1 MKLHLSILDGAR
13 SHDVALDVVEG
24 ATVADVA
31 AALSEADEMGI
42 DSDAHATSPFT
53 LMLENGEELPPTQLI
68 SHGRLRNGFRVRKAA
83 VNPPK
88 SPELGD
94 ATLVRLDEHG
104 RPGAVFQLTAGDNV
118 VGRGAG
124 STIVVDDPS
133 VSRTHFRI
141 VAGERY
147 ELVDLQ
153 SVNGTFV
160 DGTVVNGSTQLTGS
174 ATIRAGSEMFA
185 FTANPRRQPSQHEV
199 AENVASEAASGPVMY
214 FNRPPRTQPRYA
226 GESFK
231 APRPPDRPEPEP
243 FNWAPA
249 MVPLLI
255 AGVLVATTGT
265 KNLATV
271 GTFALMSPLMLL
283 GSWWQSRANAK
294 KKFTRALNQFRLDVA
309 SLERAVQ
316 NEQETET
323 LARRVQAPPTDELM
337 MSAVERSADL
347 WVRGTDDADFLIVR
361 VGEGDQPS
369 IVTIAIPEGGGR
381 EERAAIENL
390 PTRFGVV
397 SDVPVEADL
406 KLGGIGFAGS
416 GESGRAAVRSLIT
429 QIVALHSPAEVAVA
443 ALLSEEE
450 APQWDWLKWLPH
462 TRFPLSPLEGDH
474 LAATPASCADLLRR
488 MGNLAEK
495 RTFTYENGATNFPS
509 WMVILVDDRA
519 RLDRPTLDT
528 LLRHGPSIGVTFIW
542 LAGSASDLTRKCHS
556 VVNVDHA
563 NPVLRFGIAG
573 SGVMQEGIRADL
585 LALPEADRF
594 ARGLAPIQD
603 ISARTAHELDLPPVV
618 LLSELLGGEEILH
631 DVSRLHDRWTA
642 TSKTSRSLAAPI
654 GQSPGEELTV
664 DIVRQGPHGFLIG
677 TTGSGKSELL
687 RTLLISLAATYGPEK
702 VNFLLIDFKGGAAL
716 KPFLE
721 LPHTIGLVTNLAEGE
736 ANAEAK
742 LEAKVRRTIVWLRA
756 ELQRRMSILD
766 GAGVSDISDMEKK
779 QHPNTPPRLLI
790 VADEFAVLAANK
802 NSTSDDVIDEIV
814 NIARLGRSLGIHLLL
829 ATQRA
834 GGVITDNIR
843 ANTNLRIALR
853 VQDTGESID
862 VVGSPEAAHISLAT
876 PGRAFVS
883 IGAGSLTQV
892 QTASSTGHTSALRLL
907 PKVRA
912 ERFTFLGRTPMPQAP
927 PSLPSAPG
935 DNDLTQLARTIAAA
949 SATWPVPVPN
959 AHWAEPPAAIVPLSS
974 IDHESDPFT
983 VTLGLLDDPAMQRV
997 SPARVNLRASGSLM
1011 VFGATRSGKTVL
1023 LRTAAASLAQRL
1035 EPADL
1040 RLYAFDCAGRGME
1053 PLQALP
1059 QMAGVVSGDDTEM
1072 AYRMFREL
1080 RRTIDR
1086 RLVRFAELGVAD
1098 LAEYRAAHPTA
1109 DDRHLVV
1116 VLLDGL
1122 TSFIERYSGIDA
1134 GLLID
1139 RLGSLLLDGRAAGVH
1154 FIMTANRRGGI
1165 PMAIVSAVS
1174 EQIVLRMANPDDY
1187 GMLDIKTK
1195 DIPIEPPPGRG
1206 IFGRHEFQTAIVTSA
1221 DIAAAVTKAEHDR
1234 DEAEL
1239 ENITATAQGGDMQQ
1253 AAIAALGEWLVG
1265 FGWKLPEQDRLR
1277 RLPADASPT
1286 EAHDVALEPWQ
1297 ANVGLGDAHLTSGVL
1312 SLVEAHAV
1320 VTGPPRSGKSS
1331 TLLTIA
1337 RSLQESTPNL
1347 RTVLIG
1353 SRRSPATEYQHWT
1366 EQALTD
1372 QDAADLL
1379 NRLNDDVKA
1388 GLVVD
1393 PMLICLDDYSDLDD
1407 GLVGTAFASLF
1418 SSCKRGAP
1426 VRFVLAS
1433 EPRSLMT
1440 NWNEAAKGIRR
1451 FRTGLLLQPDVD
1463 ADGDLLS
1470 VRLPR
1475 QLWQSYPTGRGY
1487 LVQGTSSQLLQ
1498 VWAPGGRSP
1507 LSAV

>member
-1 MKLHLSILDGAR
+1 MRLYLSVADGDQ
-13 SHDVALDVVEG
+13 SQDVSFDVVDG

-31 AALSEADEMGI
+31 AAMTAQEDAEPLVSNGKDTRVDQEM
-42 DSDAHATSPFT
+42 T
-53 LMLENGEELPPTQLI
+53 LTLDTGEELPPTQLL
-68 SHGRLRNGFRVRKAA
+68 SNGRLRNGFRVKRGP
-83 VNPPK
+83 VTTREPVDR
-88 SPELGD
+88 GR
-94 ATLVRLDEHG
+94 ATLIHLDEQG
-104 RPGAVFQLTAGDNV
+104 RPGQSFSLADGDNTI
-118 VGRGAG
+118 GRGSG
-124 STIVVDDPS
+124 STIIVDHPS

-160 DGTVVNGSTQLTGS
+160 NDTIIDGSTELAPA
-174 ATIRAGSEMFA
+174 ATIRAGSAVFA
-185 FTANPRRQPSQHEV
+185 FSTTTDQPKPTASG
-199 AENVASEAASGPVMY
+199 SGPVMY

-226 GESFK
+226 GQSFK
-231 APRPPDRPEPEP
+231 APRPPDPPEPES

-255 AGVLVATTGT
+255 VVVLVVTTGL

-271 GTFALMSPLMLL
+271 GTFALMSPLMLV
-283 GSWWQSRANAK
+283 GSWWQQRSNAK
-294 KKFTRALNQFRLDVA
+294 KKFIRALTQFRLDVT

-323 LARRVQAPPTDELM
+323 LARRVQAPRTQELT
-337 MSAVERSADL
+337 MSAIDRRAEL
-347 WVRGTDDADFLIVR
+347 WVRGAEDADFLIVR

-369 IVTIAIPEGGGR
+369 IVTIAIPDGGGR

-390 PTRFGVV
+390 PTRFGIVP
-397 SDVPVEADL
+397 DVPVEADL

-416 GESGRAAVRSLIT
+416 GEPGRAAVRSLMS
-429 QIVALHSPAEVAVA
+429 QIAALHSPAEVVIA

-450 APQWDWLKWLPH
+450 APHWDWLKWLPH
-462 TRFPLSPLEGDH
+462 TRFPLSPLEGEH

-488 MGNLAEK
+488 LANVAEK
-495 RTFTYENGATNFPS
+495 RNHAYHDSQARFTS
-509 WMVILVDDRA
+509 WVVLVVDDRA
-519 RLDRPTLDT
+519 RLDRPTLDA
-528 LLRHGPSIGVTFIW
+528 LLRLGPSIGVTFVW
-542 LAGSASDLTRKCHS
+542 FAASASELSRKCHS
-556 VVNVDHA
+556 VVNVDRA

-573 SGVMQEGIRADL
+573 SGVMQQGIRADL
-585 LALPEADRF
+585 LALPEADHF

-631 DVSRLHDRWTA
+631 DVSRLHARWTA
-642 TSKTSRSLAAPI
+642 NAKSHRSLAAPI

-742 LEAKVRRTIVWLRA
+742 LQAKVRRTIVWLRA

-766 GAGVSDISDMEKK
+766 DAGVSDIADMERK
-779 QHPNTPPRLLI
+779 QHSATPPRLLI
-790 VADEFAVLAANK
+790 VADEFAVLANNK
-802 NSTSDDVIDEIV
+802 DSTSDDVIDEIV

-853 VQDTGESID
+853 VQDIGESMD
-862 VVGSPEAAHISLAT
+862 VVGSPAAAHISLAT

-883 IGAGSLTQV
+883 IGAGNLTQV

-935 DNDLTQLARTIAAA
+935 DNDLTRLARTIAAA
-949 SATWPVPVPN
+949 SAEWSVPVPDP
-959 AHWAEPPAAIVPLSS
+959 HWAEPPAPIVPLSS
-974 IDHESDPFT
+974 IEHESDPFT
-983 VTLGLLDDPAMQRV
+983 VTFGLLDDPSMQRV
-997 SPARVNLRASGSLM
+997 SPARVDLRASGSVM

-1040 RLYAFDCAGRGME
+1040 RLFAFDCAGRGME

-1059 QMAGVVSGDDTEM
+1059 QTAGVVSGDDTEM
-1072 AYRMFREL
+1072 AYRLFREL

-1098 LAEYRAAHPTA
+1098 LAEYRAAHPKG

-1116 VLLDGL
+1116 VLIDGL
-1122 TSFIERYSGIDA
+1122 TSFIERYSSVDA

-1139 RLGSLLLDGRAAGVH
+1139 RLGALLLDGRAAGVH

-1187 GMLDIKTK
+1187 GMLDIKMK

-1206 IFGRHEFQTAIVTSA
+1206 IFGRHEFQAAIVTSA
-1221 DIAAAVTKAEHDR
+1221 EHAALVTQAQHDR
-1234 DEAEL
+1234 DDEAL
-1239 ENITATAQGGDMQQ
+1239 EAITLTAQGGDMQQ
-1253 AAIAALGEWLVG
+1253 AAIAGLGEWLVG
-1265 FGWKLPEQDRLR
+1265 FGWELAEVDRLR
-1277 RLPADASPT
+1277 RLPAEAKRTPSYDAP
-1286 EAHDVALEPWQ
+1286 LPPWE
-1297 ANVGLGDAHLTSGVL
+1297 ANVGLGDAHLTPGIL
-1312 SLVEAHAV
+1312 SLVEAHAI
-1320 VTGPPRSGKSS
+1320 VTGPPRSGRS
-1331 TLLTIA
+1331 TALLTIA
-1337 RSLQESTPNL
+1337 CSLRQSTPNL
-1347 RTVLIG
+1347 TSVLIG
-1353 SRRSPATEYQHWT
+1353 SRRSPATEHLGWT
-1366 EQALTD
+1366 HRALTD
-1372 QDAADLL
+1372 LDAADLL
-1379 NRLNDDVKA
+1379 NQLTEQVRSEQVTDPL
-1388 GLVVD
+1388 LV
-1393 PMLICLDDYSDLDD
+1393 CLDDYSDLDD
-1407 GLVGTAFASLF
+1407 GLVGTAFSTLF
-1418 SSCKRGAP
+1418 SACKRGAP

-1433 EPRSLMT
+1433 EPKSLLT
-1440 NWNEAAKGIRR
+1440 NWNDGAKGIRR

-1463 ADGDLLS
+1463 TDGDLLA

-1487 LVQGTSSQLLQ
+1487 LVQGTSSQLVQ
-1498 VWAPGGRSP
+1498 VWTPGG
-1507 LSAV
+1507 